1 MIYIAIALVQW
12 SLSFAIYVNCNKGLP
27 RNCIRQQFRRY
38 LIAALLSS
46 IPVAISKVYLWQP
59 VMLLTMFTSF
69 LWIITYPLLFHL
81 GNRNSSTE
89 YDNQIDPAFGIYLY
103 GWLSGILVTVPVLCF
118 L

>member
-69 LWIITYPLLFHL
+69 L
-81 GNRNSSTE
+81 
-89 YDNQIDPAFGIYLY
+89 
-103 GWLSGILVTVPVLCF
+103 
-118 L
+118 